1 MFDYSQLD
9 NIFYFSA
16 VVYLPAVFLFKKFI
30 DSLSKETKVHL
41 TTIFTYPWAV
51 WCLSLSIF
59 STFGTY
65 YTAKHL
71 LSNNPVIFGTDSEFW
86 YHAFI
91 VSKLPELIDTF
102 FIVIRSK
109 PLVML
114 QYYHHWAT
122 LVMTFYLSNFLCTEA
137 TFYMFM
143 NYCVHMFMYFY
154 FAMYCFFPNIM
165 KKFGTFVNILQ
176 TLQMFIAVFLAIYQY
191 FTQLDNLLC
200 IRYPNQKEILIGFYC
215 GIVMYISYA
224 VLFVMLFLERNE
236 RIKMKK
242 V

>member
-16 VVYLPAVFLFKKFI
+16 VVYLPAVFLFKRFI
-30 DSLSKETKVHL
+30 DSLSNDTKNSL
-41 TTIFTYPWAV
+41 TNMFSYPWSA

-71 LSNNPVIFGTDSEFW
+71 LSNEPVIFGTESEFW

-91 VSKLPELIDTF
+91 ISKLPELFDTF
-102 FIVIRSK
+102 FIIVRSK

-122 LVMTFYLSNFLCTEA
+122 LIMVFYISNFLCTEF

-143 NYCVHMFMYFY
+143 NYSVHMFMYFY
-154 FAMYCFFPNIM
+154 FAMYSFFPKVM
-165 KKFGTFVNILQ
+165 KKFGTFVNIIQ
-176 TLQMFIAVFLAIYQY
+176 TLQMFIAVFLVIYQY
-191 FTQLDNLLC
+191 LTKLESLVC
-200 IRYPNQKEILIGFYC
+200 IRYPLPNEIKIGFYT
-215 GIVMYISYA
+215 GTLMYISYL
-224 VLFVMLFLERNE
+224 VLFIMLFLERNE
-236 RIKMKK
+236 RIKEKK
-242 V
+242 C